1 MSEKPISGGF
11 VAGAAALMVVC
22 CLAPVLFVSFGA
34 GLWAWLGGLTGLEIA
49 GAAAVAG
56 VIVYAVLVR
65 RKRRAVTERDAA

>member
-34 GLWAWLGGLTGLEIA
+34 GLWAWLGGLTALEIA
-49 GAAAVAG
+49 GAAVIAG
-56 VIVYAVLVR
+56 VIAYAILR
-65 RKRRAVTERDAA
+65 RKRRAVPERDAA